1 MKLSFNI
8 LKKFLFIII
17 FIKIYFYL
25 QNFYFIY
32 KIFILN
38 MKLPIL
44 FKFYYK
50 IFKISY
56 NFF

>member
-25 QNFYFIY
+25 QNFYLQKLFIFIY

-38 MKLPIL
+38 
-44 FKFYYK
+44 FKFLYLY
-50 IFKISY
+50 FK
-56 NFF
+56 FTL

>member
-38 MKLPIL
+38 MKLLIL
-44 FKFYYK
+44 FKFYSK
-50 IFKISY
+50 IFKI
-56 NFF
+56 